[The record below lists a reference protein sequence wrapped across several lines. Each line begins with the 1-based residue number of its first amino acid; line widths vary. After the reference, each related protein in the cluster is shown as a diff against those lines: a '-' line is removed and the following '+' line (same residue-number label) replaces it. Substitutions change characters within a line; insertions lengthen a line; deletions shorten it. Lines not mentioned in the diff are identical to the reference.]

1 MLTLRYV
8 LDTCREVRVSQA
20 GYISADTSRVH
31 VTQRRMNNLSF
42 LVQSYKPTLRHVSM
56 KSVRPGGPY
65 RCTGMSETS

>member
-8 LDTCREVRVSQA
+8 LDTCRDVRVSQA

-42 LVQSYKPTLRHVSM
+42 LVQS
-56 KSVRPGGPY
+56 
-65 RCTGMSETS
+65 